1 MRSILNTFAALQQF
15 VLGALL
21 SSDTQVSL
29 QSDVAT
35 NPSAHANAY
44 PVCIVG
50 AGPTGLT
57 VAHDL
62 EAKGY
67 STVIFEKQPKVGGKC
82 QAYYDGPDGTTYH
95 PLGALLFTNETYHET
110 LPIIEASGL
119 PITPGIAPPVW
130 QRYAYGPS
138 EDAIFVTE
146 YPSPSEAEELEIAQ
160 EMLRYKTYWEETFA
174 PTYTAIGYPNGI
186 PDEYAVPIATWLKNN
201 GYKYLPS
208 IMQTGMVPYGYGDIT
223 ETPTIYMLQYFT
235 PEVLG
240 VFVATTDAYIVDFHR
255 VFEYYASTLN
265 QSTIHLDTTITA
277 IDRQNAQAPIIT
289 YTSPTT
295 PTESTQP
302 CSHVILAFPPTLPSL
317 QSLNMPLTTPET
329 TLFSKLHTTP
339 YTSSAVSVNT
349 PFHTSYIQNP
359 FKPLNEPVAFVR
371 LFNDSDVA
379 TAWQWGSLD
388 ANNTNDDDDDALKV
402 LLADT
407 ITLVQIGANV
417 TSEEQEVKPEDV
429 RALQTAPYF
438 AHFRGEE
445 LSGGEA
451 YGRLEGLQG
460 VRGTYWVSGLNG
472 FETVEFAVRA
482 GRDLVKRFF

>member
-15 VLGALL
+15 SLGALL
-21 SSDTQVSL
+21 SSGTQVSL
-29 QSDVAT
+29 QSDFAT
-35 NPSAHANAY
+35 NPSAGASAH

-95 PLGALLFTNETYHET
+95 PLGALLFTNETFHET

-119 PITPGIAPPVW
+119 PLTPGIDPPVW
-130 QRYAYGPS
+130 KRYAYGLS
-138 EDAIFVTE
+138 EYAISVKD
-146 YPSPSEAEELEIAQ
+146 YPLPTEAEELEIAR
-160 EMLRYKTYWEETFA
+160 EMLRYKTYWESTFA

-186 PDEYAVPIATWLKNN
+186 PEEYAVPIATWLHNN

-208 IMQTGMVPYGYGDIT
+208 IMEFGMVPYGYGDIS

-265 QSTIHLDTTITA
+265 QSTIHLNTTITA
-277 IDRQNAQAPIIT
+277 INRQNAQSPMIT
-289 YTSPTT
+289 YTSPTS
-295 PTESTQP
+295 PVESTQP
-302 CSHVILAFPPTLPSL
+302 CSHIVLAFPPTFPSL
-317 QSLNMPLTTPET
+317 PSLNMPLTTPEL
-329 TLFSKLHTTP
+329 TLFAKLHTTP
-339 YTSSAVSVNT
+339 YTSSAVSVHT
-349 PFHTSYIQNP
+349 PFHTSYIQRP
-359 FKPLNEPVAFVR
+359 FEPLGEPVAFVQ

-379 TAWQWGSLD
+379 TGWQWGEIASNL
-388 ANNTNDDDDDALKV
+388 DDAKAV
-402 LLADT
+402 LAST

-417 TSEEQEVKPEDV
+417 TESESQVSPEDV
-429 RALQTAPYF
+429 RALQSAPYF
-438 AHFRGEE
+438 AHFVGEE
-445 LSGGEA
+445 LTTGEA
-451 YGRLEGLQG
+451 YARLERLQG
-460 VRGTYWVSGLNG
+460 VSGTYWVSGLNG

-482 GRDLVKRFF
+482 GRDLVERFF